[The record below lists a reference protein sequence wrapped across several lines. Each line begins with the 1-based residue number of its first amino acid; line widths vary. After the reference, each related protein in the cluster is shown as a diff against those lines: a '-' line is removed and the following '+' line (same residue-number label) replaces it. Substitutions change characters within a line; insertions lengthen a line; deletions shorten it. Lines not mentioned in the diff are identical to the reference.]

1 LKQYRDSL
9 FTFLD
14 EPGVPFDNNLAEREI
29 RPAVLMRKNSFHNM
43 TDEGALI
50 QAMLMTVFRT
60 LKRRGLNPVDAMVEA
75 LREYVVTGQLP
86 PLPQCPAA
94 TENPP

>member
-1 LKQYRDSL
+1 
-9 FTFLD
+9 
-14 EPGVPFDNNLAEREI
+14 
-29 RPAVLMRKNSFHNM
+29 
-43 TDEGALI
+43 LI